1 MKGQDFNGGVGIG
14 GIVKILMEGR
24 GLRLPE
30 IKEMFSE
37 YVGETRKFVREQPC
51 RESSKKCRSICR
63 HHTIRSI
70 CTKIPMVR

>member
-30 IKEMFSE
+30 IKEMFLN
-37 YVGETRKFVREQPC
+37 T
-51 RESSKKCRSICR
+51 
-63 HHTIRSI
+63 
-70 CTKIPMVR
+70 